1 MSNSLQ
7 PIDCNPPGSSVH
19 GIFQARILECFAISF
34 SRGSSWLRGQT
45 RVSCTAGSFFTD
57 WATREALHTC
67 YLKITLGWEGGNS
80 FQCPLL
86 NVFRWDGIQRLYP
99 SACVSFVPRVSPPML
114 KWQLQLVTSEGERYL
129 SRSFCGKED
138 SFPRNLNKCFLVSL

>member
-7 PIDCNPPGSSVH
+7 PMDCNPPGSSVH
-19 GIFQARILECFAISF
+19 GIFQARILECFATSF

-45 RVSCTAGSFFTD
+45 WVSFTAGSFFTD
-57 WATREALHTC
+57 WATREALYTC
-67 YLKITLGWEGGNS
+67 YLKITSGGEGGNS

-99 SACVSFVPRVSPPML
+99 SACVSFVPRVSPLML
-114 KWQLQLVTSEGERYL
+114 KWQLQLVASEGERHL
-129 SRSFCGKED
+129 SRSFCGKEN
-138 SFPRNLNKCFLVSL
+138 SFPRNLNKSFLVSL